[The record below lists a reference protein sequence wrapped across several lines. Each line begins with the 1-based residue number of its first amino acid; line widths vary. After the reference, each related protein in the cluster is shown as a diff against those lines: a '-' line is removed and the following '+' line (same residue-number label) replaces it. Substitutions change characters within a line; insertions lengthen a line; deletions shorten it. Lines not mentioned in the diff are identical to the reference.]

1 MKSSH
6 SFLTMDSGTNKCQ
19 ISDACYKF
27 SESNGNISSKKRI
40 ESVSW
45 LYGRFSFKFNQI
57 FQSFTSQV
65 NNQLSLMFSRANCFM
80 DLLMEK
86 KEIYDLCKKS
96 MIELSSAIEPLLS
109 LNPIPNGMVLHT
121 PKSLTDVS
129 LANTIKMA
137 SLLPITSLRMTFFFC
152 SVEEHSCCLGGG
164 FQMAHSR

>member
-109 LNPIPNGMVLHT
+109 LNPIPNGMGLHT

-137 SLLPITSLRMTFFFC
+137 SLLPITSLTMTFF
-152 SVEEHSCCLGGG
+152 LLQG
-164 FQMAHSR
+164 

>member
-1 MKSSH
+1 MPVISFLKVMEISLARRWLSLVEFLSNRNQSNLSIFH
-6 SFLTMDSGTNKCQ
+6 SFAK
-19 ISDACYKF
+19 
-27 SESNGNISSKKRI
+27 
-40 ESVSW
+40 
-45 LYGRFSFKFNQI
+45 
-57 FQSFTSQV
+57 V
-65 NNQLSLMFSRANCFM
+65 NNQLSLMFSRANCCM

-86 KEIYDLCKKS
+86 KEIYDLFKKS

-152 SVEEHSCCLGGG
+152 RVEEHSCCLGGG
-164 FQMAHSR
+164 FQMAHSREKTT